1 MKNAIITTV
10 LSLFILS
17 ASAQSYSKTELNTIQ
32 TFLGQFQEAAKSQ
45 DKEKLLTL
53 IQPLEIENQN
63 ISDLIAEKAMKGDEK
78 DNTAFAYSDKS
89 MTIISQDYINQFEP
103 ISEELKN
110 MLYQNDEFHK
120 VISKKTNQQVAML
133 DHEGA
138 KVIIVLDGDNTKLLF
153 WDKLNSL
160 LK

>member
-10 LSLFILS
+10 LSLFTLS

-32 TFLGQFQEAAKSQ
+32 TFLAQFQQAAKSQ

-63 ISDLIAEKAMKGDEK
+63 IANLIVEKAIKGDEK
-78 DNTAFAYSDKS
+78 DNTNFAYSDKS
-89 MTIISQDYINQFEP
+89 MTILYQDYINQFEP
-103 ISEELKN
+103 LSEELKN

-120 VISKKTNQQVAML
+120 VISKKTNRQVAML
-133 DHEGA
+133 EHEGA
-138 KVIIVLDGDNTKLLF
+138 KVIIVLDGENTKLLF

>member
-1 MKNAIITTV
+1 MKNTIITTV

-32 TFLGQFQEAAKSQ
+32 TFLGQFQQAAQ
-45 DKEKLLTL
+45 DNDKVKLLSL

-63 ISDLIAEKAMKGDEK
+63 ISNLIAEKAMRGDEK

-89 MTIISQDYINQFEP
+89 MTMISQDYINQFEP

-120 VISKKTNQQVAML
+120 VISKKTNHQVAML
-133 DHEGA
+133 DQNGA
-138 KVIIVLDGDNTKLLF
+138 KVIIVLDGENTKLLF